1 MKELTFLW
9 RRQFPQT
16 LNVRILKLWNPAVCP
31 VSSYVHSIT
40 RQFLKEGERRFPKP
54 DHGTRRL
61 RGFRFL
67 VLLFAFLI
75 LGSLS
80 NISFAQKDLG
90 VPVREAVCWG
100 TFVGPGKTG
109 APDTIYLSFGQYE
122 APLFL
127 LAVNPDTGQMRQFN
141 GPLSTEMGSWGFT
154 MDHENRIYLGSYYN
168 AHLLRFDPKT
178 EKWEDLGQPAGE
190 SESFICRITTAR
202 DGKIWGGT
210 YPSAKLFSYDPKTG
224 VIENFGR
231 MDPEQFYCYPT
242 AGDDGLIYCAIQF
255 EKMDIVVFDPEKK
268 TRTSLIPPESRK
280 PGRINLIKGKDGKI
294 YFKLSTS
301 DPWFQIEGER
311 LIEIAKSDI
320 PFPQSGLPD
329 GRTFSLID
337 GSPLRIENPLT
348 KEKKEIP
355 LRYDA
360 AGSFIFVVGMGPDRR
375 VYGSSML
382 PLRLFAYDPRSN
394 STVNLG
400 KASHATGEVYS
411 MGALDGKLYLCS
423 YPEARLSVYD
433 PNKPLRFGDNE
444 DANPRDLGP
453 MGGGL
458 YRPRAMVTGPHGNV
472 YIGGYPDYGLLGGA
486 ISVYDPKKNEKRV
499 YRHIIQNQSIAS
511 LAYFDELDLIAAGGS
526 VRGGTGTR
534 AVEKEAKLILWDP
547 KEEKKVFEVVP
558 VPEVKTILSLAVAVN
573 GMLYGITDNE
583 KIFVFDPEKKEVRK
597 ILDLGF
603 KAPGEVSLQL
613 GPDLRLYGLAKEA
626 IFFIDSRNDQ
636 VSFIAKPPVPI
647 HSGMAML
654 GRKIYF
660 GSGANLWEF
669 EIPLEPSNP
678 VEKKCFHPLSILG
691 LIITPSK

>member
-1 MKELTFLW
+1 MLRKQSRSYNPPCPPFRKG
-9 RRQFPQT
+9 RR
-16 LNVRILKLWNPAVCP
+16 
-31 VSSYVHSIT
+31 
-40 RQFLKEGERRFPKP
+40 RRPEP
-54 DHGTRRL
+54 DYGARRL
-61 RGFRFL
+61 GRFRFL
-67 VLLFAFLI
+67 ILI
-75 LGSLS
+75 LGFLTLS
-80 NISFAQKDLG
+80 PLPKSSFAQKDLG

-109 APDTIYLSFGQYE
+109 AMDTIYLSFGQYE

-127 LAVNPDTGQMRQFN
+127 LAVNPDTGGVRQFN
-141 GPLSTEMGSWGFT
+141 GPLSSEMGSWGFT
-154 MDHENRIYLGSYYN
+154 VDHENRIYLGSYYN

-178 EKWEDLGQPAGE
+178 EKWEDLGQPAGA
-190 SESFICRITTAR
+190 SESFICKVTTAR

-224 VIENFGR
+224 VSENVGR
-231 MDPEQFYCYPT
+231 MDPDQFYCYPT
-242 AGDDGLIYCAIQF
+242 AGEDGLIYCAIQF

-268 TRTSLIPPESRK
+268 TKTSLIPRESRK
-280 PGRINLIKGKDGKI
+280 PGRMNLIRGKDGKI
-294 YFKLSTS
+294 YTKLSTS
-301 DPWFQIEGER
+301 DEWFLIEGGEK
-311 LIEIAKSDI
+311 LAEVSKSDI

-329 GRTFSLID
+329 ERTFSLID
-337 GSPLRIENPLT
+337 GSLLRIENPLT
-348 KEKKEIP
+348 KEKKEVP
-355 LRYDA
+355 LQYKA
-360 AGSFIFVVGMGPDRR
+360 AGAYIFVVGTGPDGK

-382 PLRLFAYDPRSN
+382 PLRLFVYDPRGESL
-394 STVNLG
+394 TDLG
-400 KASHATGEVYS
+400 RASMANGEVYS

-433 PNKPLRFGDNE
+433 PNKPFRFGESE

-453 MGGGL
+453 MGGEL
-458 YRPRAMVTGPHGNV
+458 YRPRTMIAGPHGNV

-511 LAYFDELDLIAAGGS
+511 LAYFDKLDLIAAGGS

-573 GMLYGITDNE
+573 GILYGITDNE
-583 KIFVFDPEKKEVRK
+583 KIFVFDPERKEVRK

-603 KAPGEVSLQL
+603 KEPGEVSLQL

-626 IFFIDSRNDQ
+626 IFSIDPRNDQ
-636 VSFIAKPPVPI
+636 VSLVVKPPVPI

-669 EIPLEPSNP
+669 EISPEASKP
-678 VEKKCFHPLSILG
+678 VE
-691 LIITPSK
+691 